1 MKWPRV
7 KASHGRALCDEG
19 RPLGILAGV
28 DLPVRRKREQVEPSA
43 MTAAA
48 AAMTYASKVVQA
60 AHGGTDQ
67 MLSGAGLRL
76 VGFVQEL
83 AGRDQEVGAA
93 VTIVTA
99 DPTDPSRVDL
109 LARVIDARAKVDSV
123 LAERLQELV
132 RGVQEA
138 GEIRPSIER
147 DLQYVAQQR
156 LVALAVDL
164 GMARAELETGPAVG
178 MAGESNEETQ
188 STEAMREAE
197 QWFRRAAE
205 AGSHLAQFNL
215 GALLVQRGKPEEAEQ
230 WFGKAARTS
239 DDGLASRATEA
250 LDRIRGNLR

>member
-1 MKWPRV
+1 
-7 KASHGRALCDEG
+7 
-19 RPLGILAGV
+19 LGILGGV

-123 LAERLQELV
+123 LAERLQALV

-178 MAGESNEETQ
+178 IAGESNEETE

-250 LDRIRGNLR
+250 LDWIRGNLR